1 MRRYI
6 SLLFAAGVLGVLGA
20 LHTTAAYAENGVE
33 IWVAN
38 EEEFFGTQILDGDL
52 NFLAGDETG
61 GIAGSTEHTH
71 IGDFTSDFGT
81 YYSANVGEGDA
92 VTTSVDVFDADT
104 RTIIASVET
113 AGRSHA
119 VIVSPDDRWA
129 IVNNLNNNTQLIDT
143 SSNEIV
149 NTIPVVGESPPG
161 TNHRPVC
168 VATSAN
174 SKKIYHAAAVTDKVI
189 VITIDPETGQEVAP
203 QKEIDGIENACG
215 LLRSKN
221 NKVLYVLAG
230 RATGTGNAGA
240 NQFHVI
246 NIKTDERIG
255 DPIPTTGADAHAIAE
270 LNNGKEIWIGNRDSG
285 TIEIRNGKSPTYD
298 LIEIIDLADP
308 KHELGPGIHKPD
320 LFGFSPNGKAFYS
333 ILREPDNSVIK
344 IDVATRT
351 VVGSRFMGGEPHGLR
366 VRALSD

>member
-1 MRRYI
+1 MRHYH
-6 SLLFAAGVLGVLGA
+6 SLSIAVGILALSGA
-20 LHTTAAYAENGVE
+20 LYTAAAYAQDEVE

-52 NFLAGDETG
+52 NFLVGDETG
-61 GIAGSTEHTH
+61 GIPGSTEHTH

-92 VTTSVDVFDADT
+92 VTTSVDVIDANT
-104 RTIIASVET
+104 RQIIASVGT

-129 IVNNLNNNTQLIDT
+129 IVNNLNDNTQLIDT
-143 SSNEIV
+143 ISNAVV
-149 NTIPVVGESPPG
+149 NTIPIGDGPG
-161 TNHRPVC
+161 GINDRPVC

-174 SKKIYHAAAVTDKVI
+174 SKKIYHAAALTDKVI
-189 VITIDPETGQEVAP
+189 VITIDPVTGQEVAV
-203 QKEIDGIENACG
+203 QKAVPEVENACG

-221 NKVLYVLAG
+221 NKALYVLAG

-240 NQFHVI
+240 NTFHVI
-246 NIKTDERIG
+246 DIRTDTKIFSIG
-255 DPIPTTGADAHAIAE
+255 TTGDDAHAIAE
-270 LNNGKEIWIGNRDSG
+270 TPNGKEIWIGNRDSG
-285 TIEIRNGKSPTYD
+285 TIEIRDGRSPDYD
-298 LIEIIDLADP
+298 LIEVINLADP
-308 KHELGPGIHKPD
+308 QHGLGPGIHKPD

-333 ILREPDNSVIK
+333 ILREPDNMVIK

>member
-1 MRRYI
+1 MRRYL
-6 SLLFAAGVLGVLGA
+6 SLLIAAGVCGMSGM
-20 LHTTAAYAENGVE
+20 LHTTAAHAQQDLE

-38 EEEFFGTQILDGDL
+38 EDHFFGTQVLDGDL
-52 NFLAGDETG
+52 NFLAGDESG
-61 GIAGSTEHTH
+61 GIPGSTEHTH
-71 IGDFTSDFGT
+71 IGDFTSDFST

-92 VTTSVDVFDADT
+92 LTTSVDVFDADT
-104 RTIIASVET
+104 RQIIASVPT

-129 IVNNLNNNTQLIDT
+129 IVNNLNDNTQLIDT
-143 SSNEIV
+143 STNTV
-149 NTIPVVGESPPG
+149 FNTIDIGDGPG
-161 TNHRPVC
+161 GVNDRPVC

-189 VITIDPETGQEVAP
+189 VITIDPETGQEVDV
-203 QKEIDGIENACG
+203 QKDVPDVENACG

-221 NKVLYVLAG
+221 NKSLFVLAG
-230 RATGTGNAGA
+230 RATGTGNAGE
-240 NQFHVI
+240 NTFHVI
-246 NIKTDERIG
+246 NIRTDTRVFSV
-255 DPIPTTGADAHAIAE
+255 PTTGNDAHAIAE
-270 LNNGKEIWIGNRDSG
+270 TPNGKEIWIGNRDSG
-285 TIEIRNGKSPTYD
+285 TIEIRNGRSPAYE

-308 KHELGPGIHKPD
+308 KHGLGPGIHRPD

-333 ILREPDNSVIK
+333 ILREPDNLVIK